1 LLKEKCDEV
10 GIHFLSSPYAF
21 EMVDH
26 LDPYVPAYKV
36 GSGDITWH
44 DIIRHM
50 ARCKKPLLLACGASS
65 MDEVQAAMKVAL
77 EETAQVCLMQCNT
90 NYTGNIDN
98 LHHVNL
104 NVLSTFRAM
113 YPEAILGLSDHTPGH
128 ATVLGAIAL
137 GARVIEK
144 HFTDDTNREG
154 PDHHF
159 AMDPQTWREMV
170 DRSRELEA
178 ALGDGQ
184 KRIEVNEQETVVV
197 QRRSLRLKRD
207 LVAGQT
213 IRSDDLIALRPCP
226 SDALPPSVIE
236 RVLGM
241 TLNEN
246 KAEGEHLTWRDLV

>member
-1 LLKEKCDEV
+1 
-10 GIHFLSSPYAF
+10 
-21 EMVDH
+21 MVDH

-36 GSGDITWH
+36 GSGDITWY

-50 ARCKKPLLLACGASS
+50 ARYNKPLLLACGASS
-65 MDEVQAAMKVAL
+65 MDEVQAAMNVAL

-90 NYTGNIDN
+90 NYTGNRDN

-144 HFTDDTNREG
+144 HFTDSTDREG

-159 AMDPQTWREMV
+159 AMDPQT
-170 DRSRELEA
+170 
-178 ALGDGQ
+178 
-184 KRIEVNEQETVVV
+184 
-197 QRRSLRLKRD
+197 
-207 LVAGQT
+207 
-213 IRSDDLIALRPCP
+213 
-226 SDALPPSVIE
+226 
-236 RVLGM
+236 
-241 TLNEN
+241 
-246 KAEGEHLTWRDLV
+246 